1 MKTCV
6 KFCGVRTAEEL
17 ALVPEGG
24 AAGFVVEVEGNPRSV
39 QIDEVPPL
47 IERLGSGAE
56 AWAVVVNPTADLV
69 HRLYDEAGVDRVQVY
84 GSLPS
89 GLEFL
94 EIHHLV
100 PSIPIAPGT
109 DPIGE
114 VPKIPPA
121 EDYPRL
127 HLDASADALDSG
139 SAVRPEWGMC
149 ARLVDSHPGRKFTLA
164 GGLTPENVADGL
176 RTVRPWGVDVSAGVE
191 SAPGRKDLE
200 RMRAFVAAVE
210 AFEASERPGG

>member
-6 KFCGVRTAEEL
+6 KFCGLTSAEEL

-24 AAGFVVEVEGNPRSV
+24 AAGFVVELEGNPRSV
-39 QIDEVPPL
+39 RLEEVPAL

-56 AWAVVVNPTADLV
+56 AWAVVRAPSAELI
-69 HRLYDEAGVDRVQVY
+69 HRLYDEAGVDRIQIFGPV
-84 GSLPS
+84 PD

-100 PSIPIAPGT
+100 PSIPIPAGYEAEAP
-109 DPIGE
+109 

-127 HLDASADALDSG
+127 HLDASADAVSSG
-139 SAVRPEWGMC
+139 SEIQPDWPMC
-149 ARLVDSHPGRKFTLA
+149 ARIVDSHPGRKFTLA
-164 GGLTPENVADGL
+164 GGLTSENVAEAL
-176 RTVRPWGVDVSAGVE
+176 RTVRPWGVDVSRGVE

-200 RMRAFVAAVE
+200 RMRSFVAAVE
-210 AFEASERPGG
+210 AFEASERPP